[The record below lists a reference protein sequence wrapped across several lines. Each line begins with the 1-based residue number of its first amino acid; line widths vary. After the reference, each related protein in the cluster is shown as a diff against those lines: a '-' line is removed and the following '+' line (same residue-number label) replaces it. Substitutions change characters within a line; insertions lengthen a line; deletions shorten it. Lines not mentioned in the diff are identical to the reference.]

1 MQKMAEARHYQI
13 PLTPKPLPLTP
24 RELNNGKMVPEAM
37 VERVKAGLL
46 AEGDWN
52 KENAGR

>member
-1 MQKMAEARHYQI
+1 MAEARHYQI
-13 PLTPKPLPLTP
+13 PLTPKPLPLAP

-37 VERVKAGLL
+37 VERVRAGLL